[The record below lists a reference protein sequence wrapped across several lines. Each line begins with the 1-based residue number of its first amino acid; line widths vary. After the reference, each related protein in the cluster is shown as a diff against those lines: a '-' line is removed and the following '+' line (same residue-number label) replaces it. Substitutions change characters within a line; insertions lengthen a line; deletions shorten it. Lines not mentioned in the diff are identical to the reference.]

1 MVITAEYFG
10 SWHPTY
16 KCVVTNW
23 LAAKVVG
30 CMDTH
35 TYSLGRGKAV

>member
-16 KCVVTNW
+16 MCVCTRQ
-23 LAAKVVG
+23 LAAKAVG
-30 CMDTH
+30 CTDTH
-35 TYSLGRGKAV
+35 MFLGRGKAV